1 MDTDLMTVAAEKIPK
16 AKVLHTFIGGQQ
28 VYSR

>member
-16 AKVLHTFIGGQQ
+16 AKVFHTFIGGQAVFQ
-28 VYSR
+28 R